1 VINMKTAKSL
11 GINISGNVLSGTFA
25 ITGSL
30 RLYVR
35 ELNRLRPFLSVFSDE
50 PSEISGGTWKHC
62 CTKIGKTCSHFQ
74 ISFLLL
80 GKFGDGKVIVLSPS
94 PRPALMTKAE
104 FQAVS
109 DGQEKGGKKYLAKV
123 TPTLVNSTEK
133 PGDVEATHRAS
144 AFGARCQSASR
155 FQPRQ
160 QRAAD
165 VGCHDPPRAVRMTRS
180 FS

>member
-1 VINMKTAKSL
+1 VAGCGRYSSSNDRQRGTVATTAPTIGPLFADRIFFQGAYRHRTTVFAL
-11 GINISGNVLSGTFA
+11 G
-25 ITGSL
+25 
-30 RLYVR
+30 R
-35 ELNRLRPFLSVFSDE
+35 
-50 PSEISGGTWKHC
+50 
-62 CTKIGKTCSHFQ
+62 TCSHFQ

-80 GKFGDGKVIVLSPS
+80 GKFGDGKVIVLSPHS

-109 DGQEKGGKKYLAKV
+109 DGQEKGGKKYFAKA